1 MRPSD
6 GSRPSR
12 AQVTAMDD
20 VRLMVVDDSADLRDL
35 LTLILDRPDLGWQ
48 VVGSAADGQQ
58 AVDALPTARPDVVLL
73 DLSMPVMDGLEAL
86 PLIRRDAPQAVVV
99 MLSGYPREK
108 FERTARD
115 AGADG
120 YLEKKDL
127 VSDLLPQVREIL
139 EARRLEEQPPAQRQ
153 TAAENGAR
161 AHR

>member
-1 MRPSD
+1 
-6 GSRPSR
+6 
-12 AQVTAMDD
+12 MDD

-35 LTLILDRPDLGWQ
+35 LTLILDRPDLGWH

-58 AVDALPTARPDVVLL
+58 ALDALPSARPDVVLL

-86 PLIRRDAPQAVVV
+86 PLIRRDAPHAVVV

-127 VSDLLPQVREIL
+127 VSDLLPKLRGIID
-139 EARRLEEQPPAQRQ
+139 ARTAVEPPAQRK

-161 AHR
+161 ATT